1 MVEAS
6 GAVGDEDS
14 AQALPELVHEPLESH
29 GSRCSA
35 VALAYGQREAVR
47 TMKAVEPVP
56 RAFGP
61 IAHPLELAAY
71 PPNDIGIDPFQGR
84 TQLRLEGVAAVA
96 DPAADAQVVHR
107 GNPGH
112 DRSLRW

>member
-35 VALAYGQREAVR
+35 VALAYGQIEAGSHDESGR
-47 TMKAVEPVP
+47 TSP

-61 IAHPLELAAY
+61 VAHPLELAAY